1 MKKNLNFKLRFLTLL
16 LSAFLIISCEEDSEG
31 EIVVEGPCEEGYQ
44 GPTGDIQS
52 DAFCQAA
59 WDLRCNGQDS
69 QADAN
74 CAIYKQLQED
84 NPGMPDCPY
93 CP

>member
-1 MKKNLNFKLRFLTLL
+1 MEKNLKFKLRFLTLL

-31 EIVVEGPCEEGYQ
+31 ELVEGPCAQGYQ

-59 WDLRCNGQDS
+59 WDLRCNGKDS

-74 CAIYKQLQED
+74 CAIYQQLQED
-84 NPGMPDCPY
+84 NPGIPDCPY